1 MAIRI
6 SSAAAND
13 MADALLALIDAG
25 TAGTLKV
32 YTGTLN
38 DLDPTG
44 DTLLATFTLT
54 DPAGT
59 VSTNVL
65 TLDFDPDLSTTAAA
79 SGTAGYFLIA
89 DSAGTVVLGGTVG
102 TSGAD
107 LNFASVAWTS
117 GGTVSLATG
126 TITIPLV

>member
-1 MAIRI
+1 MALRI
-6 SSAAAND
+6 SAAAAND
-13 MADALLALIDAG
+13 CADAILALIDAG
-25 TAGTLKV
+25 SAGTLKA

-44 DTLLATFTLT
+44 DTLLATWTLT

-59 VSTNVL
+59 VSTNVI
-65 TLDFDPDLSTTAAA
+65 TLDFDPDLSTTVAA
-79 SGTAGYFLIA
+79 SGTAGYFLVA
-89 DSAGTVVLGGTVG
+89 DSSGTAVLGGTIG

-126 TITIPLV
+126 AITVPLS